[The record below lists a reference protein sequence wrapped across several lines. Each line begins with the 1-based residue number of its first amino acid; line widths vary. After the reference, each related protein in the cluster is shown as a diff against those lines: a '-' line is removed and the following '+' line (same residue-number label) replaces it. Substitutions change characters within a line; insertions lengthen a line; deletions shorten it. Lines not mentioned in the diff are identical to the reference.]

1 MQAHETTPQFR
12 IRAERNLV
20 LVRVVV
26 RDDKG
31 RTVGNLHKEDFRLL
45 DDGKPQEIADFSV
58 EVSNPKPQEAQPL
71 VAPAARPQP
80 PLRRPLSFPSDS

>member
-1 MQAHETTPQFR
+1 M
-12 IRAERNLV
+12 

-26 RDDKG
+26 RDDNG
-31 RTVGNLHKEDFRLL
+31 RTVGNLHKEDFRLF

-58 EVSNPKPQEAQPL
+58 EVSNPKPQVPQPQL
-71 VAPAARPQP
+71 RPPPRPQP